1 MAMAAPMINLFW
13 KFHFFTDSIIVASV
27 CHVGHNQG
35 RDVVII
41 SLVPNT
47 YFSLKHAGIMI
58 VSLFPK
64 SNKRRPC
71 LFKSSDPDF
80 LIPYIGSLLFGFHM
94 EGGSGPREE
103 IRAEQESGW
112 LPMLAGPMSEA
123 TRRLFLRAFPL
134 QSH

>member
-1 MAMAAPMINLFW
+1 
-13 KFHFFTDSIIVASV
+13 
-27 CHVGHNQG
+27 
-35 RDVVII
+35 
-41 SLVPNT
+41 
-47 YFSLKHAGIMI
+47 MI

-71 LFKSSDPDF
+71 LFKYSDPDF
-80 LIPYIGSLLFGFHM
+80 LIPYIGCLLFSFHT

-123 TRRLFLRAFPL
+123 ARRLLSRAFPL